1 MGEVFDSS
9 LEAYDWRYSAA
20 IVGLYRYLNH
30 FELPFNKDEIMSR
43 KELDCL
49 RYNRADITEER
60 YLQFAEEFYDEE
72 FQHKK
77 AERMLAQDNFEE
89 DTIKEINAL
98 LTANTILKKF
108 FSKEKFDGTNKE
120 KILQIINENR
130 AEIIRETFRNKTNM
144 YRNYCNTNLLF
155 SEGQT
160 VCRVNGYYV
169 DWGKKGKSA
178 SYGFDTNRFL
188 GRDIM
193 EFDFIP
199 FAFTENVDG
208 YFINYSTSIL
218 DLVRSNEMMEMAL
231 ERAKSDAKD
240 AGKRISIKQVLFEE
254 LIYASDYFNYDVELI
269 MKQRNHDYFET
280 LFLRK
285 ASISIFKSMKTWP
298 SKRVFQQSFKVTDDY
313 YRFALQEVMDA
324 IINLTALDDLIQ
336 YVLKQ
341 QEKAPNY
348 GALLTSLISVN
359 TKIYRT
365 LYGGEKM
372 NKKAIKECA
381 RKIALNVEENK
392 LSAYR
397 TKLTSSLVFRDYSR
411 VCEILLQLSN
421 YAKVSLD
428 SMLNVFEDC
437 EKNKNS
443 VYLFVACLRKAQIE
457 DVNEGGEQ

>member
-1 MGEVFDSS
+1 MEEVFDSS

-20 IVGLYRYLNH
+20 IVGLYRYLNR

-43 KELDCL
+43 EEQDCL
-49 RYNRADITEER
+49 RYNRGDITEER
-60 YLQFAEEFYDEE
+60 YLQFAEEFYGEE

-77 AERMLAQDNFEE
+77 AERMLMQDSFEE

-98 LTANTILKKF
+98 LTDNKILKKHF
-108 FSKEKFDGTNKE
+108 TKEKFDGTNKDS
-120 KILQIINENR
+120 ILKKINENR
-130 AEIIRETFRNKTNM
+130 AEIIKETFRYKTNM
-144 YRNYCNTNLLF
+144 YRNYCNTNQLF
-155 SEGQT
+155 CEGQV

-178 SYGFDTNRFL
+178 SYGFDSNRFL
-188 GRDIM
+188 GRDIL

-199 FAFTENVDG
+199 FAFTENMDG
-208 YFINYSTSIL
+208 YFINYSTTIL
-218 DLVRSNEMMEMAL
+218 DLVNSNNKMRKAL

-254 LIYASDYFNYDVELI
+254 LIHASDYFNYDVELI
-269 MKQRNHDYFET
+269 MKQRNQEYFET

-285 ASISIFKSMKTWP
+285 SSISIFKSMKTWS

-324 IINLTALDDLIQ
+324 IMNMTALDDLIQ
-336 YVLKQ
+336 FVLKQ
-341 QEKAPNY
+341 QEKAPSY
-348 GALLTSLISVN
+348 GVLLTSLISVN

-381 RKIALNVEENK
+381 REIALNVEENK
-392 LSAYR
+392 LSTYR

-428 SMLNVFEDC
+428 CMLHVFEDC

-443 VYLFVACLRKAQIE
+443 VYLFVACLRKTQIE
-457 DVNEGGEQ
+457 EVNEGGEQ